1 MRMRKKRFEHGI
13 YHALVVFPDVVYPF
27 RMLVAGQWVRG
38 RRAYD
43 AALRRAF
50 RRYGPGRYGYSL
62 SLYRALF
69 HLVGSLLILFSAAFL
84 SEYFLGSEF
93 ALYIVLALTALFI
106 SFQEFY
112 LQRRLYRQLWRKG
125 VFDWATWM
133 MPIGLYLFTHLR

>member
-1 MRMRKKRFEHGI
+1 M
-13 YHALVVFPDVVYPF
+13 YHALVVLPDVVYPF
-27 RMLVAGQWVRG
+27 RTQVEGQWVRG

-50 RRYGPGRYGYSL
+50 RRYGRGRYGYSL

-69 HLVGSLLILFSAAFL
+69 HLFGSFAILFGAAFL
-84 SEYFLGSEF
+84 SQYFLGTES
-93 ALYIVLALTALFI
+93 ALYVVLALTILFI

-112 LQRRLYRQLWRKG
+112 LQRRIYRQLWRKG